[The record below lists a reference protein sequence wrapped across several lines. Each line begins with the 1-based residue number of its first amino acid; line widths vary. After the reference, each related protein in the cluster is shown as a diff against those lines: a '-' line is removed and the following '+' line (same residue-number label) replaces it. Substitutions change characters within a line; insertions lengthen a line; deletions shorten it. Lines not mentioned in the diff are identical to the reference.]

1 MEELVRYIVQELVSD
16 PSLVEVTMTPESDT
30 VMVINV
36 KVAKEEMGRVIGKS
50 GNIADSIRRIDRAWT
65 YKSDKKYSVKIGE
78 PTNGWNW

>member
-36 KVAKEEMGRVIGKS
+36 KVAKEEMGRVIGKG
-50 GNIADSIRRIDRAWT
+50 GNIADSIRRIVRAST
-65 YKSDKKYSVKIGE
+65 YKSDKKYIVKIGE
-78 PTNGWNW
+78 KE

>member
-50 GNIADSIRRIDRAWT
+50 GNIADSIRRIVRAST
-65 YKSDKKYSVKIGE
+65 YKSDKKYIVKIGE
-78 PTNGWNW
+78 KE